1 MQNKF
6 LEFLDTHRDIRSI
19 EISITGH
26 SIEYY
31 EVTMRSA
38 FSSAVARYAVPI
50 IEGLDIEGLL
60 LNLYHMIREEEV
72 THKND
77 HH

>member
-19 EISITGH
+19 EISIVGH

-31 EVTMRSA
+31 EVTMRSGI
-38 FSSAVARYAVPI
+38 SSAAARYAVPI
-50 IEGLDIEGLL
+50 IERLDIEGLL
-60 LNLYHMIREEEV
+60 LNFLLKSLIAMP
-72 THKND
+72 
-77 HH
+77 